1 MQINRIDNN
10 INFQAKILVDIG
22 GSVKE
27 NSCKINILSNDGKDS
42 FIKEKTIVNTP
53 GERTYKSNDDFLN
66 KLSDRINPLV
76 KALQKMDI
84 PKEEKKITEMIFFV
98 PGYAHKSKLIYAD
111 NIRGANGKGSESID
125 FENIKT
131 RKPAFKNAKIRV
143 VQDAMGCGLKVAD
156 TLHKNGMLEKGSHY
170 AVAITGGGCGI
181 SNIRAIEDDKAII
194 DASGSSYFTNT
205 QGIIKIANMG
215 ASAPA
220 LIKNFCN
227 AFGIDKALGE
237 EIAKY
242 GVGQMVTLHAF
253 RMPEGKDGL
262 KEMLEQTGLYNIMGD
277 TVCVNPESI
286 TKFNRARM
294 YAVEHYA
301 DALARFGIIKENE
314 GANGMVV
321 TGPLAMAIDGV
332 YKQLGYDG
340 LAEVIDQKMV
350 ENYNTRELDE
360 IKRFHDFHVICDNS
374 FKLEDNTEC
383 RDLIVNSDF
392 VGNNRFNWIEVNFNK

>member
-1 MQINRIDNN
+1 MKVQATDRT
-10 INFQAKILVDIG
+10 NFTAKILVDIG

-53 GERTYKSNDDFLN
+53 GERTYKSNDDFLD
-66 KLSDRINPLV
+66 KLGGRIAPLV
-76 KALQKMDI
+76 KQLQKMDI
-84 PKEEKKITEMIFFV
+84 PKEEKKINELIFFV
-98 PGYAHKSKLIYAD
+98 PGYAHNNKLIYAD
-111 NIRGANGKGSESID
+111 NIRQANGKGSESVD
-125 FENIKT
+125 FNEIKT
-131 RKPAFKNAKIRV
+131 RNAAFKHSGVRV
-143 VQDAMGCGLKVAD
+143 VQDAMGCGIKVAD
-156 TLHKNGMLEKGSHY
+156 ELHKAGLLDKGSHY

-181 SNIRAIEDDKAII
+181 ANIRAIDDDKAIV

-205 QGIIKIANMG
+205 QGIVKIANMG

-242 GVGQMVTLHAF
+242 GVGQMVTRHSF
-253 RMPEGKDGL
+253 RLPEGKDGL
-262 KEMLEQTGLYNIMGD
+262 KEMLKATGRYHFEGD
-277 TVCVNPESI
+277 MVFVKESY
-286 TKFNRARM
+286 TKKFNHARM

-314 GANGMVV
+314 GANGMIV

-332 YKQLGYDG
+332 YQQLGYNG
-340 LAEVIDQKMV
+340 LAEVIEDKII

-360 IKRFHDFHVICDNS
+360 IKRFYGFKVICDDR

-383 RDLIVNSDF
+383 KDLIVNSEF
-392 VGNNRFNWIEVNFNK
+392 AGNNRYNWIEVDFSK

>member
-1 MQINRIDNN
+1 MN
-10 INFQAKILVDIG
+10 IQKVNYSPNFTAKVLVDIG

-27 NSCKINILSNDGKDS
+27 NSCKINILSNDGQDS
-42 FIKEKTIVNTP
+42 FVKEKTIVNTP
-53 GERTYKSNDDFLN
+53 GHRTYKSNADFLN
-66 KLSDRINPLV
+66 KLSKRVYPLV
-76 KALQKMDI
+76 KEMQSMNI
-84 PKEEKKITEMIFFV
+84 PKSEKNITEMIFFV
-98 PGYAHKSKLIYAD
+98 PGYAFNNKLIYAD
-111 NIRGANGKGSESID
+111 NIRQANGKGSESIN
-125 FENIKT
+125 FEDIKKI
-131 RKPAFKNAKIRV
+131 KPEYKNAKIRV

-156 TLHKNGMLEKGSHY
+156 TLHKNNMLEKGSHY

-181 SNIRAIEDDKAII
+181 ANIRAIEDDKVIV

-227 AFGIDKALGE
+227 AFGIDKTVGE

-242 GVGQMVTLHAF
+242 GVGQLVTLHAF
-253 RMPEGKDGL
+253 KMPEGKDGL
-262 KEMLEQTGLYNIMGD
+262 KEMLESTGLYNITGD
-277 TVCVNPESI
+277 MVCVNPDSI

-340 LAEVIDQKMV
+340 LAEVIEQKII

-360 IKRFHDFHVICDNS
+360 IKRFHNFKVICDKS

-383 RDLIVNSDF
+383 RDLIVKSDF
-392 VGNNRFNWIEVNFNK
+392 VGNNRFNWIEVDFNK